1 MVSTSD
7 VQQILTLSGV
17 LIVQNLVLTR
27 MVSLPFGSEKVSSAA
42 NLVSTSDSA
51 LTATATLGLWRSLQ
65 RGVQVILRVLGQ
77 TNYAAIFC
85 IATCMRA
92 SCCFLLLDRPAA
104 CPTWHGC
111 GVGAGGAQAEA
122 CARKTED

>member
-65 RGVQVILRVLGQ
+65 RGVHVILKSFG
-77 TNYAAIFC
+77 TN
-85 IATCMRA
+85 
-92 SCCFLLLDRPAA
+92 
-104 CPTWHGC
+104 
-111 GVGAGGAQAEA
+111 
-122 CARKTED
+122 